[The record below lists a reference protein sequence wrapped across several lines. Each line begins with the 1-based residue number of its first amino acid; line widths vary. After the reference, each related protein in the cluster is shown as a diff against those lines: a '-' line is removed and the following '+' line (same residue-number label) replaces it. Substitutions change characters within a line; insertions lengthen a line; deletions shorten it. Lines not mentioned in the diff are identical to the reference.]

1 MFQLAKIKLN
11 RPYRNRKQQGTGSL
25 KRTESVTI
33 SLVSKLPINKK
44 QMLEILEIKKHLLA
58 GEIEEALLIVEELEE
73 MGRQS
78 EIRNLESFLV
88 IFLIHLIKI
97 QVEKRLTSSWK
108 SSIINS
114 LLAIQ
119 KRNKL
124 SKKAH
129 YIYSQDWQ
137 EYLEDNFTPAIV
149 SASREVFGGIDY
161 AELKAKFDRAS
172 LFNFANSLLQ
182 LTYSNNQDE
191 LVTEV
196 ENKLREFCCLQEG

>member
-1 MFQLAKIKLN
+1 
-11 RPYRNRKQQGTGSL
+11 
-25 KRTESVTI
+25 
-33 SLVSKLPINKK
+33 
-44 QMLEILEIKKHLLA
+44 MLEILEIKKHLLA

-88 IFLIHLIKI
+88 ILLIHLIKI

-124 SKKAH
+124 GKKAH
-129 YIYSQDWQ
+129 YIYPQDWQ
-137 EYLEDNFTPAIV
+137 EYLEDNFIPAIV
-149 SASREVFGGIDY
+149 SASREIFGGIDY
-161 AELKAKFDRAS
+161 AQLKAKCDRAS
-172 LFNFANSLLQ
+172 LLKFANSLLQ
-182 LTYSNNQDE
+182 LTYSNNQDK
-191 LVTEV
+191 LVTEI
-196 ENKLREFCCLQEG
+196 ESKLREFCCLREE

>member
-1 MFQLAKIKLN
+1 
-11 RPYRNRKQQGTGSL
+11 
-25 KRTESVTI
+25 
-33 SLVSKLPINKK
+33 
-44 QMLEILEIKKHLLA
+44 MLEILEIKKHLLA
-58 GEIEEALLIVEELEE
+58 GEIESALLIVEELES

-88 IFLIHLIKI
+88 ILLIHLIKI
-97 QVEKRLTSSWK
+97 QVEKRLTNSWK

-124 SKKAH
+124 GKKAH

-137 EYLEDNFTPAIV
+137 EYLEDNFTPALV
-149 SASREVFGGIDY
+149 SASQEVLGGIDY
-161 AELKAKFDRAS
+161 TELKKQCDRAYLLS
-172 LFNFANSLLQ
+172 FANDLLQ

-191 LVTEV
+191 LVTKID
-196 ENKLREFCCLQEG
+196 NKLKEFCA

>member
-1 MFQLAKIKLN
+1 
-11 RPYRNRKQQGTGSL
+11 
-25 KRTESVTI
+25 
-33 SLVSKLPINKK
+33 
-44 QMLEILEIKKHLLA
+44 MLEILEIKKHLLA
-58 GEIEEALLIVEELEE
+58 GEIESALLIVEELEE

-88 IFLIHLIKI
+88 ILLIHLIKI

-124 SKKAH
+124 GKKAH
-129 YIYSQDWQ
+129 YIYAQNWQ
-137 EYLEDNFTPAIV
+137 EYLEDNFLAALV

-161 AELKAKFDRAS
+161 TELKTRCDRVS
-172 LFNFANSLLQ
+172 LLNFANSLLQ
-182 LTYSNNQDE
+182 LTYEYNQDE
-191 LVTEV
+191 LVAEIET
-196 ENKLREFCCLQEG
+196 KLKEFCA